1 MAELATMEKIQP
13 CLLDRLTD
21 NAPEKHEE
29 ASHERVVSISRYRAG
44 VLRDIRWLLS
54 ASRHLDDEDLQFYP
68 GVRTSTLNFGIRSLC
83 GRLAESVGGGRL
95 EQDIARA
102 IEAFEPRID
111 PATLIVELKED
122 TTSKSKNELVIEIR
136 GDLWARPMPEEFM
149 IKTKIDLETGE
160 MKTL

>member
-1 MAELATMEKIQP
+1 MEKIQP

-21 NAPEKHEE
+21 NSPEKTEE
-29 ASHERVVSISRYRAG
+29 SSMERVVSISRYRVG

-54 ASRHLDDEDLQFYP
+54 ASRHLEDEDLQFYP

-83 GRLAESVGGGRL
+83 GRLADSVTGGSL
-95 EQDIARA
+95 EQDITQA

-111 PATLIVELKED
+111 PSSLIVELKED
-122 TTSKSKNELVIEIR
+122 TTSKAKNELVIEIR

>member
-1 MAELATMEKIQP
+1 MEKIQP

-21 NAPEKHEE
+21 NAPEKKEE
-29 ASHERVVSISRYRAG
+29 SSMDRVVSISRYRVG

-54 ASRHLDDEDLQFYP
+54 ASRHLENEDLQFYP
-68 GVRTSTLNFGIRSLC
+68 DVRTSTLNFGIRSLC
-83 GRLAESVGGGRL
+83 GRLADSVSGGRL
-95 EQDIARA
+95 EQDITQA

-111 PATLIVELKED
+111 PGSLVVELKED
-122 TTSKSKNELVIEIR
+122 TTSRAKNELVIEIR

>member
-21 NAPEKHEE
+21 NHPEKTDE
-29 ASHERVVSISRYRAG
+29 ASHERVVSISRYREG

-54 ASRHLDDEDLQFYP
+54 ASRHSDDEDLLEHP
-68 GVRTSTLNFGIRSLC
+68 AVRTSTLNFGIRSLC
-83 GRLAESVGGGRL
+83 GRLAESTSGGQL
-95 EQDIARA
+95 EQDITQA

-111 PATLIVELKED
+111 PNSLVVELKED
-122 TTSKSKNELVIEIR
+122 LASRAKNELVIEIR

-149 IKTKIDLETGE
+149 IKTRIDLETGE
-160 MKTL
+160 MKTA

>member
-1 MAELATMEKIQP
+1 MEKIQP

-21 NAPEKHEE
+21 NFPEKTEE
-29 ASHERVVSISRYRAG
+29 SSMERVVSISRYRVG

-54 ASRHLDDEDLQFYP
+54 ASRHSDDEDLQAYP
-68 GVRTSTLNFGIRSLC
+68 GIKTSTLNFGIRSLC
-83 GRLAESVGGGRL
+83 GRLAESVSGGRL
-95 EQDIARA
+95 EQDIAQA

-111 PATLIVELKED
+111 PSTLIVELKED
-122 TTSKSKNELVIEIR
+122 TATKSKNELVIEIR

-160 MKTL
+160 MQTV

>member
-1 MAELATMEKIQP
+1 MEKIQP

-21 NAPEKHEE
+21 NAPEKTEE
-29 ASHERVVSISRYRAG
+29 SSMERVVSISRYRVG
-44 VLRDIRWLLS
+44 VLRDLRWLLS
-54 ASRHLDDEDLQFYP
+54 ASRHMESEDLQFYP

-83 GRLAESVGGGRL
+83 GRLAESVTGGRL
-95 EQDIARA
+95 EQDITQA

-111 PATLIVELKED
+111 PSSLIVELKED
-122 TTSKSKNELVIEIR
+122 TSTKAKNELLIEIR

-160 MKTL
+160 MKTV

>member
-1 MAELATMEKIQP
+1 MEKIQP

-21 NAPEKHEE
+21 NAPEKREE
-29 ASHERVVSISRYRAG
+29 SSMERVVSISRYRVG

-54 ASRHLDDEDLQFYP
+54 ASRHLEDEDLQFYP
-68 GVRTSTLNFGIRSLC
+68 GIRTSTLNFGIRSLC
-83 GRLAESVGGGRL
+83 GRLADSVGGGSL
-95 EQDIARA
+95 EKDITQA

-111 PATLIVELKED
+111 PASLIVELKED
-122 TTSKSKNELVIEIR
+122 TASKAKNELVIEIR